1 MFPVP
6 APGNLAQFPIP
17 VPIQAPAQQYGN
29 PAPQVPN
36 TAPQV
41 NNVVVPD
48 DPRGTKRS
56 RENDPQDF
64 DEPVLKLARTEPAAE
79 PDGPEQKLIK
89 AIRSGDL
96 SSVQVLLRKSPQLLN
111 SYLPGY
117 GGLTPLC
124 LAANCGQ
131 KEIAGFLLSS
141 GSSVNAPA
149 RDGTTPLMVASHC
162 GHVEMI
168 RQLCLLGADPLAI
181 HPGLGFD
188 VLAAAVKGTQLGA
201 CKELIAH
208 GADMQRLLK
217 DPTRSDYYT
226 PLRVAITKDF
236 SELVDWWMD
245 AYQQNANLI
254 EPASA
259 TSLLNLAVSHGAL
272 KVVRSLLQR
281 GADPNATMFGRDS
294 KQLIGVWNVAIHF
307 RRWEIVEYLLSAGP
321 RIRLPTSTISAL
333 ISDSGVGV
341 GTDICIHLASQGLA
355 KLPADRVTHAQ
366 LRQHPERI
374 IEVLA
379 QGCFLSS
386 SPQLLSAVCW
396 WVDQGLLSVP
406 FCNWAVM
413 QNFITGTGLLG
424 QNVFYPERYPSITG
438 ATQAQQSQILV
449 ELLSDTICSPDWSQ
463 RFSGLKLTPKGEQ
476 TMNQI
481 AVAQGE
487 LLLKG
492 VAHLRV
498 QFEKQVASLPSLC
511 INSYITLSHQL
522 NEPDLYRTMTREW
535 GLYDP
540 VARAAIRLVKEAYEK
555 LRALPP
561 QRIPPEFAAM
571 SPSEQLR
578 QVMVELLEDWDKIP
592 ELVETLLK
600 CDAHALDVVSDLLF
614 QQWRLFGETFGVTK
628 PRYSQFGPTPLG
640 SSDSESVLQGEP
652 VMEVDEAPVLAV
664 SSREASPLPQ

>member
-6 APGNLAQFPIP
+6 APGNLAHVP
-17 VPIQAPAQQYGN
+17 VPIQAPAEQQGN

-56 RENDPQDF
+56 RENNPQDS
-64 DEPVLKLARTEPAAE
+64 DEPVLKLART
-79 PDGPEQKLIK
+79 DPEQKLIK
-89 AIRSGDL
+89 AIESGDL
-96 SSVQVLLRKSPQLLN
+96 QGVQMLLRQSPQLLN
-111 SYLPGY
+111 SYLPGNA
-117 GGLTPLC
+117 GPTPLC
-124 LAANCGQ
+124 LAAKCGQ

-141 GSSVNAPA
+141 GSPINAPS
-149 RDGTTPLMVASHC
+149 RNRTTPLMLASHF

-168 RQLCLLGADPLAI
+168 RQLCLLGADSLAI
-181 HPGLGFD
+181 HPSQGFD
-188 VLAAAVKGTQLGA
+188 ALAAAVGGTQLEA

-208 GADMQRLLK
+208 GADMQRVLK
-217 DPTRSDYYT
+217 NPTRSDSAT
-226 PLRVAITKDF
+226 PLLVAITKDF

-245 AYQQNANLI
+245 AHQQHVDSI
-254 EPASA
+254 EPASG
-259 TSLLNLAVSHGAL
+259 TSLLNLAVSYGAL

-281 GADPNATMFGRDS
+281 GADPENVIMLGRDS
-294 KQLIGVWNVAIHF
+294 KLLIGVWNVAIHF
-307 RRWEIVEYLLSAGP
+307 RRWEMVEYLLSAGR
-321 RIRLPTSTISAL
+321 RISLPTSTNSAL
-333 ISDSGVGV
+333 SSYIGDGI
-341 GTDICIHLASQGLA
+341 GTDIYIHLASQAQA
-355 KLPADRVTHAQ
+355 KLPADRVTDAQ

-374 IEVLA
+374 IEGLA
-379 QGCFLSS
+379 ERCFFTS
-386 SPQLLSAVCW
+386 SPQQLSAASW
-396 WVDQGLLSVP
+396 WRDQGLLSVP
-406 FCNWAVM
+406 FGSSPVM
-413 QNFITGTGLLG
+413 QNFITGAGLLG

-438 ATQAQQSQILV
+438 ATQAQQSQLLV
-449 ELLSDTICSPDWSQ
+449 ELFSKTICSPDWPQ
-463 RFSGLKLTPKGEQ
+463 RFSGLKLTPQGEQ

-540 VARAAIRLVKEAYEK
+540 VARAAIRLVREAYEK

-561 QRIPPEFAAM
+561 QRIPPEFSAM

-578 QVMVELLEDWDKIP
+578 YVMVELLEDWDKIP

-600 CDAHALDVVSDLLF
+600 CDAQALDVVSDLLF
-614 QQWRLFGETFGVTK
+614 QQWRLFGEAFGVTK
-628 PRYSQFGPTPLG
+628 PRYLQFGPHRLEA
-640 SSDSESVLQGEP
+640 ES
-652 VMEVDEAPVLAV
+652 VMEVDEGRSTTLAPV
-664 SSREASPLPQ
+664 PLTPVPLTPQ